1 VADYAAFKQ
10 ECDDYFYL
18 DHRNEARG
26 VGGIFYD
33 YLRDDPEGVFFFSRE
48 AGRAFLKAY
57 LPIVKRRQ
65 DAEYGAQE
73 KAYQRI
79 RRGRYVEFN
88 LVYDRGTKFGL
99 ESDGRTESILM
110 SLPPQV
116 QWQYDYAPEPGT
128 PEADAQWYFT
138 ARDWL
143 ALSAEDAPASTV

>member
-1 VADYAAFKQ
+1 
-10 ECDDYFYL
+10 
-18 DHRNEARG
+18 

-33 YLRDDPEGVFFFSRE
+33 YLREDPEGLFFFTRE
-48 AGRAFLKAY
+48 AGRAFLESY
-57 LPIVKRRQ
+57 LPIVKRRM
-65 DAEYGAQE
+65 DEAYGQQE

-110 SLPPQV
+110 SMPPQV
-116 QWQYDYAPEPGT
+116 QWPYDYTPEPGT

-138 ARDWL
+138 AREWL
-143 ALSAEDAPASTV
+143 SVTEAEAPDSTT